1 MRSKSATKIVQ
12 CTDENG
18 SVDTTDGNSNSGA
31 DDSSNNSIVNKPAF
45 RTTSNSVTK
54 TVKGMGQNAPVD
66 TPTQEINPSN
76 VNKKVDDV
84 LSDNPMSPA
93 LLSLQEQYGS
103 DASTD
108 TE

>member
-1 MRSKSATKIVQ
+1 
-12 CTDENG
+12 
-18 SVDTTDGNSNSGA
+18 
-31 DDSSNNSIVNKPAF
+31 
-45 RTTSNSVTK
+45 
-54 TVKGMGQNAPVD
+54 MGQNASVD
-66 TPTQEINPSN
+66 SPTQEINSSN

-84 LSDNPMSPA
+84 RSDNPMSPA